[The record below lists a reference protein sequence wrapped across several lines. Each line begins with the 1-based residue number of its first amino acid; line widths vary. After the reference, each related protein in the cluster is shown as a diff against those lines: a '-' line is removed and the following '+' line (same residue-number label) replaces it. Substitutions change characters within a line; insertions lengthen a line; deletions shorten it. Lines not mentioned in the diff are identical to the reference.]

1 MWAGMAPGQV
11 KNRTLGREQT
21 HIHSWV
27 GSSEPGPCKNADIF
41 QSGVEACNLI
51 GKGSNMGRHRW
62 ATCSCTFGWAR
73 PTQCYQVDWYAQ
85 PTPVLLALVSCAR
98 HGVAQRKKDEHRAD
112 AGKESHV
119 ETQVQR

>member
-51 GKGSNMGRHRW
+51 GKGSNMGRHSVQLYVW
-62 ATCSCTFGWAR
+62 VGA
-73 PTQCYQVDWYAQ
+73 P
-85 PTPVLLALVSCAR
+85 
-98 HGVAQRKKDEHRAD
+98 D
-112 AGKESHV
+112 AMLPS
-119 ETQVQR
+119 